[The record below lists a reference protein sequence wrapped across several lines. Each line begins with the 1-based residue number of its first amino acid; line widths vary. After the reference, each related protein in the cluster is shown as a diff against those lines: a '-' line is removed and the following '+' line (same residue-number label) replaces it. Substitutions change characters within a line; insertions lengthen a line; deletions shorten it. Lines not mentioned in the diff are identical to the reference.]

1 MNKFIS
7 KHKIQIV
14 ALIPAA
20 GIGSRMKVDCPKQ
33 YLKIAGKTIIEH
45 TISVLLKQPR
55 ISKIIVSLNKNDTF
69 FNKLAISK
77 NKIIKTVIGGNQ
89 RANSVLTGLN
99 YLSDNLE
106 ADDPCWVLVHDST
119 RPCLHQADLNSIIC
133 FIDNHK
139 FSCGG
144 ILASPVRDTI
154 KRSFQGK
161 IDISHTIERNELWL
175 ALTPQFFPL
184 ELIKNC
190 LTQAIAKKIII
201 TDEASAAEY
210 CGYHPRLLKG
220 RVDNLKVTHPED
232 LMLIEFYLSNIL

>member
-7 KHKIQIV
+7 KHKTQIV

-20 GIGSRMKVDCPKQ
+20 GIGSRMKADCPKQ

-45 TISVLLKQPR
+45 TISALLKQPR
-55 ISKIIVSLNKNDTF
+55 ISKIIISLNKNDIF
-69 FNKLAISK
+69 FNQLAISK

-89 RANSVLTGLN
+89 RANSVLIGLN
-99 YLSDNLE
+99 YLSDNLQL
-106 ADDPCWVLVHDST
+106 DSCWVLIHDST
-119 RPCLHQADLNSIIC
+119 RPCLHQSDLNNIIC
-133 FIDNHK
+133 FIDNNK
-139 FSCGG
+139 FSYGG
-144 ILASPVRDTI
+144 ILAMKVRDTI
-154 KRSFQGK
+154 KRSFKGK

-190 LTQAIAKKIII
+190 LTQALTKKAII
-201 TDEASAAEY
+201 TDEASAVEY
-210 CGYHPRLLKG
+210 CGYHPRLLEG

-232 LMLIEFYLSNIL
+232 LMLVEFYLSHIL